1 MLRFTLFDR
10 NDLHGVFTPNQI
22 AALNEIEK
30 YDTNALLNTSPD
42 DLCAYLTAKH
52 AVEPLVIDKGGI
64 TAHHEETR
72 TPSQYDLGF
81 AYGRPDANGKPA
93 VKVMYSIPFAG
104 DPSLFHVLPP
114 SFSHLH
120 PDPPHGRVRAEQGV
134 LEVCYVRSHWR
145 QDDERAIAA
154 RAAEIG
160 DEFKRDL
167 AKIEKRVEALRPAI
181 AERNK
186 ALATTIRESVMERR
200 RRLMNNQGLVAALG
214 YPLRQRG
221 DAVARTFAVPA
232 VRKRLLLPPPASLEP
247 YQPEPTIEMRAYESV
262 LSTILNLSIALE
274 RSPTTF
280 KQMGEENIRDLI
292 LVILNTM
299 FEGHRATGE
308 TFNFGGKTDI
318 LIRGDDGMNLFVG
331 ECKVWKGEKALLEA
345 VSQLLGYVT
354 WRDTKAALLVF
365 NRNTKFSGVLETI
378 REALPKHP
386 SFKRVEPYAS
396 QTGFRFILHRP
407 DDPNRE
413 VILTVLGFEV
423 PTG

>member
-1 MLRFTLFDR
+1 
-10 NDLHGVFTPNQI
+10 
-22 AALNEIEK
+22 
-30 YDTNALLNTSPD
+30 
-42 DLCAYLTAKH
+42 
-52 AVEPLVIDKGGI
+52 LV
-64 TAHHEETR
+64 
-72 TPSQYDLGF
+72 P
-81 AYGRPDANGKPA
+81 
-93 VKVMYSIPFAG
+93 
-104 DPSLFHVLPP
+104 
-114 SFSHLH
+114 
-120 PDPPHGRVRAEQGV
+120 
-134 LEVCYVRSHWR
+134 
-145 QDDERAIAA
+145 
-154 RAAEIG
+154 
-160 DEFKRDL
+160 
-167 AKIEKRVEALRPAI
+167 IEKRIVDLRPAI
-181 AERNK
+181 EEQNGH
-186 ALATTIRESVMERR
+186 LAKTIREHLLARRERLLKNR
-200 RRLMNNQGLVAALG
+200 GVTAALG
-214 YPLRQRG
+214 FPLKRRD
-221 DAVARTFAVPA
+221 DAAAQTFAVPA
-232 VRKRLLLPPPASLEP
+232 VRKRLLLPPPASSEP
-247 YQPEPTIEMRAYESV
+247 YHPEPTIEMRAYESV
-262 LSTILNLSIALE
+262 LSTISNLSIALE

-280 KQMGEENIRDLI
+280 RHMGEENIRDLI